1 VGWYIDEYQRAQV
14 SINLTD
20 FDVTSPHKAFEE
32 VKHQAEARGLRA
44 TGSELVG
51 LIPLAALTRAG
62 RYYLELQGASAGAPE
77 PQLVETAIQSLGLRE
92 LGGFDAMQK
101 IIEYRVAGDSP
112 LASSSLRDFSDRT
125 SEGTAVP
132 GGGSVS
138 AMCGVMAAALTAM
151 VGNLTYGK
159 KGYEKVSKDMSDI
172 AVEAQ
177 AVKAELLRA
186 VDDDSRAFDAL
197 MAANRLPK
205 ATHDEQARRDAAV
218 QEATL
223 RAIEV
228 PLSVIRACST
238 AVPMVERVARDGNR
252 NSVSDAGVAAL
263 CLKAAAHGAYLN
275 VLINMSGLSDKKT
288 GEKMLK
294 EARGLFDQVAAAAAR
309 VTDSIEK
316 SIPTG

>member
-1 VGWYIDEYQRAQV
+1 
-14 SINLTD
+14 
-20 FDVTSPHKAFEE
+20 
-32 VKHQAEARGLRA
+32 
-44 TGSELVG
+44 
-51 LIPLAALTRAG
+51 
-62 RYYLELQGASAGAPE
+62 
-77 PQLVETAIQSLGLRE
+77 
-92 LGGFDAMQK
+92 
-101 IIEYRVAGDSP
+101 
-112 LASSSLRDFSDRT
+112 
-125 SEGTAVP
+125 
-132 GGGSVS
+132 
-138 AMCGVMAAALTAM
+138 MCGVMAAALTAM

-159 KGYEKVSKDMSDI
+159 KGSEKVSKDMSDI